1 MFDTIDVFVSRE
13 DYDDVQYA
21 AEYSMPSE
29 SMSNSTVALATQWNW
44 IRPKLILIKIVHLY

>member
-29 SMSNSTVALATQWNW
+29 SKSNSTVALATQWNW
-44 IRPKLILIKIVHLY
+44 IRPKLILIKIIHLY